1 MPSPKIYAFGMRMEL
16 VKRVESWGAL
26 ILAVMVLGAC
36 STPYSSGGATQGEI
50 AHKARVS
57 KLEAFNQ
64 RLFKAAVSVGEV
76 EYRLGPGDIIQV
88 TVFGIK
94 ELEDLEGELDSL
106 GRVSLPLVGEVK
118 LGGLTLPEAQKTLTK
133 AFSKYVLNPRVSLAV
148 KEYHSYRVSV
158 LGEVNKPDVYS
169 LRGGRTLL
177 DVLAMAGGLT
187 SDASH
192 TITLVRLGKERKS
205 MIVDLDQVVS
215 KDASEGGVKYNIILQ
230 PGDVVYVPRAGSV
243 FVDGFVNK
251 PGSFP
256 LSTPITLTQAIALAG
271 GMRNEADT
279 DKVAI
284 YRMGEGGKRY
294 VIQVDLYKV
303 KEGKIPDPTLQDND
317 VVVVP
322 SSGMKVFVSRF
333 LNFFGFGFTRATGG
347 GAYGMRVGNQ

>member
-1 MPSPKIYAFGMRMEL
+1 M
-16 VKRVESWGAL
+16 
-26 ILAVMVLGAC
+26 
-36 STPYSSGGATQGEI
+36 
-50 AHKARVS
+50 
-57 KLEAFNQ
+57 
-64 RLFKAAVSVGEV
+64 
-76 EYRLGPGDIIQV
+76 
-88 TVFGIK
+88 
-94 ELEDLEGELDSL
+94 
-106 GRVSLPLVGEVK
+106 
-118 LGGLTLPEAQKTLTK
+118 
-133 AFSKYVLNPRVSLAV
+133 
-148 KEYHSYRVSV
+148 
-158 LGEVNKPDVYS
+158 
-169 LRGGRTLL
+169 
-177 DVLAMAGGLT
+177 
-187 SDASH
+187 
-192 TITLVRLGKERKS
+192 
-205 MIVDLDQVVS
+205 
-215 KDASEGGVKYNIILQ
+215 
-230 PGDVVYVPRAGSV
+230 VYVRRAGSV